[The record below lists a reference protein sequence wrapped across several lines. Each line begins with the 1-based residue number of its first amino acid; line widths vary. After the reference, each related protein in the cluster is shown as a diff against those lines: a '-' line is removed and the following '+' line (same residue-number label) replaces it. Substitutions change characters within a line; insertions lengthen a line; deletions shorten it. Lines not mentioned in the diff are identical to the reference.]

1 MLLHFT
7 SNLPTGAF
15 CRLPFEKFAH
25 ANDLLDLGEIACI
38 TDGERT
44 VDS

>member
-1 MLLHFT
+1 MFLHLT
-7 SNLPTGAF
+7 SNLQTGAF
-15 CRLPFEKFAH
+15 CRLPSEKFAH
-25 ANDLLDLGEIACI
+25 ANDLRDLEEIACI